1 MSDAITAAEFHEA
14 EGVDDWRVILGAA
27 SAHFVT
33 GSFAGGVALVDA
45 IGVLADEADHHPD
58 VDLRYG
64 GVTVRLLSHDVGGLS
79 RRDLAL
85 ARAISEAAADQGVE
99 ADPTRVQAIEIGI
112 DARVSEAVAPFWRTL
127 LGYRTSGD
135 GVLED
140 ASGRGP
146 ALWFQPM
153 DPAREGRNRL
163 HFDVAVPHDQA
174 EARLTATLAA
184 GGELVTDE
192 HAPAWWV
199 LRDAEG
205 NEACLCTWQ
214 GRD

>member
-1 MSDAITAAEFHEA
+1 MSDAITATDFHDA
-14 EGVDDWRVILGAA
+14 DGVDDWRVVFGGAC
-27 SAHFVT
+27 AHFVT
-33 GSFAGGVALVDA
+33 GSFSKGVALVEA
-45 IGVLADEADHHPD
+45 IGRLADEANHHPD

-64 GVTVRLLSHDVGGLS
+64 GVTVKLISHDIGGLS

-85 ARAISEAAADQGVE
+85 AREISGAASGLDVE
-99 ADPTRVQAIEIGI
+99 ADPGLVQTVELGI
-112 DARVSEAVAPFWRTL
+112 DAHVSADVVPFWRTL
-127 LGYRTSGD
+127 LGYRAAGETD
-135 GVLED
+135 LVD
-140 ASGRGP
+140 ARGRAP
-146 ALWFQPM
+146 AVWFQKM
-153 DPAREGRNRL
+153 EEKREGRNRI
-163 HFDVAVPHDQA
+163 HVDVSVPHDQA
-174 EARLTATLAA
+174 EARLTAALAA